1 MGAPLIET
9 AIGRLRDLVLDGT
22 LKPGDRLPREQDLC
36 EQLGLS
42 RNTVREAVRALVTAR
57 VLDVR
62 RGDGTYVTDL
72 TPELLLGGI
81 GFVVELMRSD
91 SALELMEARR
101 VLEPE
106 ITGLAAQR
114 ANEGQLAEIG
124 GHMAAMKAAAT
135 HEDMVTHD
143 TEFHAAVARASG
155 NTALASILIGISGG
169 TFRARVWRGIVECG
183 AHARTIAEHEAIL
196 EAIRAGDAPL
206 ARAAALTHVATT
218 SNWLA
223 AILER
228 EAAVT
233 DERTAQLHGS

>member
-9 AIGRLRDLVLDGT
+9 AIARLRDLILEGV

-36 EQLGLS
+36 TQLGLS

-114 ANEGQLAEIG
+114 ASDEQLAEIT
-124 GHMAAMKAAAT
+124 GHLNAMNAAAT
-135 HEDMVTHD
+135 HEEMVTHD

-155 NTALASILIGISGG
+155 NTALASILIGISSG
-169 TFRARVWRGIVECG
+169 TFRARVWRGVVDCG

-196 EAIRAGDAPL
+196 DAIRAGDAPL

-218 SNWLA
+218 GNWLA

-228 EAAVT
+228 EAALASENT
-233 DERTAQLHGS
+233 STLRGA